1 MNYQSVLKEHLA
13 SYARKN
19 LGVSEEG
26 KFRGKSY
33 PHILPIEL
41 KYLNILEPIRAE
53 IQSYLEENPNIKLH
67 QYFHHLNSSQAFAFN
82 LFYPYF
88 SKNVLSANI
97 LSAALGFK
105 TSKVN
110 WWKFEWIP
118 DPIENTNVDVAWNTS
133 EQITVYCEVKLSE
146 AEFGTAKCDERHQRK
161 LAEIY
166 RPRLKDLVSKELLE
180 EKTFFNHYQLLRN
193 VSFLADQ
200 NSHLVLLTPRENT
213 ALNPQLTAV
222 MACLSPNT
230 RERVH
235 IAYIEDVIKK
245 LKSEQTLPPELQ
257 AYASC
262 LGEKYIPE
270 SAK

>member
-1 MNYQSVLKEHLA
+1 MSYQSALREHLA
-13 SYARKN
+13 SYASKK

-41 KYLNILEPIRAE
+41 EYLNILEPIRAE
-53 IQSYLEENPNIKLH
+53 VQCYLKNNRNIKLH
-67 QYFHHLNSSQAFAFN
+67 QCFHHLNSSQAFAFN

-88 SKNVLSANI
+88 SKNGLSANI
-97 LSAALGFK
+97 LSGALGFK
-105 TSKVN
+105 TSVVN

-118 DPIENTNVDVAWNTS
+118 DPIENTNVDFAWNTS

-146 AEFGTAKCDERHQRK
+146 AEFGTARCDERHQRK

-166 RPRLKDLVSKELLE
+166 RPRLKNLVSKELLE

-193 VSFLADQ
+193 VSFLTDQ
-200 NSHLVLLTPRENT
+200 NSHLVLLMPRENK
-213 ALNPQLTAV
+213 ALNPQLTTV
-222 MACLSPNT
+222 MAGLNPNT

-235 IAYIEDVIKK
+235 IAYIEDVIKE
-245 LKSEQTLPPELQ
+245 LKSEQTLLPELQ
-257 AYASC
+257 TYASY
-262 LGEKYIPE
+262 LWEKYVPDIL
-270 SAK
+270 